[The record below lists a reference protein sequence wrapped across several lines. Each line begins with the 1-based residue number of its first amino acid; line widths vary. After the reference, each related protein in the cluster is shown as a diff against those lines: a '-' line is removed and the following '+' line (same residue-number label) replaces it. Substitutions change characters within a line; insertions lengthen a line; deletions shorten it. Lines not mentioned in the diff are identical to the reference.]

1 MQSQL
6 DARFYTTTLAFAHDL
21 CEVINVGINGP
32 SRSKIDV
39 IDASPSKHSTYSEAR
54 DRKRLGKRI
63 LKSVQQQLE
72 AALRAEAD
80 ITSKPL
86 DTLLKEL
93 DGMIEASLELR
104 QLSSHTSHASH
115 EEIAAEPS
123 QDVIMVD
130 APSDQQ
136 ITVADEVNGEEK
148 EDLGEPMDVE
158 EDATVDADNIKVK
171 TASPQKA
178 AKVNGTTPSGD
189 VEADGVV
196 QKPDVS
202 LTNGVDAADTP
213 PATNGYVPVSNPT
226 QAGPLTPP
234 QSNGSFGRGPTD
246 TLTEGGIPWYLKP
259 FDIEGTTA
267 VEEQW
272 AGRDALRALSE
283 ELTDMDDDEL
293 NDLEFN
299 VEDSTITASPINAV
313 SESAPSSASKKRGS
327 ANKVTKRLRQSTRR
341 R

>member
-1 MQSQL
+1 M
-6 DARFYTTTLAFAHDL
+6 
-21 CEVINVGINGP
+21 GINGGSKP
-32 SRSKIDV
+32 TAASYSRSELVDI
-39 IDASPSKHSTYSEAR
+39 SPTKHSTYSEAR

-72 AALRAEAD
+72 TALRAEAD

-93 DGMIEASLELR
+93 EGMLEASLELR
-104 QLSSHTSHASH
+104 QVSSLAPQ
-115 EEIAAEPS
+115 EEVAVEPS

-130 APSDQQ
+130 AANEKD
-136 ITVADEVNGEEK
+136 ITVGDTVNGEEN
-148 EDLGEPMDVE
+148 DDAGDPMDVE
-158 EDATVDADNIKVK
+158 DDSGNADNIKVK
-171 TASPQKA
+171 TSSPQKS

-189 VEADGVV
+189 LEPDGVV
-196 QKPDVS
+196 HNPDIPLS
-202 LTNGVDAADTP
+202 NGVDAADTP
-213 PATNGYVPVSNPT
+213 PATNGYVPVANPPQT
-226 QAGPLTPP
+226 GPLTPP
-234 QSNGSFGRGPTD
+234 QSNGSLGRGPTD

-313 SESAPSSASKKRGS
+313 SESAPSSSSKKKGN

>member
-1 MQSQL
+1 MQTQL

-32 SRSKIDV
+32 SRSAAARS
-39 IDASPSKHSTYSEAR
+39 IDASPTKHSTYSEAR

-63 LKSVQQQLE
+63 LKAVQQQLE
-72 AALRAEAD
+72 SALRAEAD

-104 QLSSHTSHASH
+104 QLSSLASH
-115 EEIAAEPS
+115 GEVAAEAS

-130 APSDQQ
+130 APSDHQ
-136 ITVADEVNGEEK
+136 ITVADGVNGEDK
-148 EDLGEPMDVE
+148 DDSGDPMDVE
-158 EDATVDADNIKVK
+158 EDAASKTDNIKVK
-171 TASPQKA
+171 TASPQKG

-189 VEADGVV
+189 LEADGAV
-196 QKPDVS
+196 QKPDMPV
-202 LTNGVDAADTP
+202 TNGVDAADTP
-213 PATNGYVPVSNPT
+213 PGTNGYVPVSNPT

-234 QSNGSFGRGPTD
+234 QSNGSLGRGPTD

-313 SESAPSSASKKRGS
+313 SESAPSSSSKKKGS